1 MRVLILGAAGMLGR
15 KLAERLAGGGT
26 LAGETVTSL
35 DLIDVVLPTAPQGF
49 GGAVHCAAAD
59 LSTPEAAAGLV
70 RRRPDLIYHLAAIVS
85 SEAEADMQKGYRVNL
100 DGTRMLLEAIRHE
113 GEAAGEAG
121 GWVPRLVFASSLAVF
136 GGELSAMIS
145 DDQALTP
152 QTSYGTQKAM
162 GELLLADYGRRGIV
176 RGIGLRLPTICVRP
190 GKPNRAA
197 SGFFSGIIREPLVG
211 QEAILPVTDSVRHWM
226 TSPRSAIHFLTHA
239 ASIDPAELGGR
250 PNLTMP
256 GLSVTVGEQ
265 IAALRSVAGAEV
277 AARIRREPDPVI
289 QRIVD
294 GWAQGFDAR
303 RAAALGFRA
312 ETRFEQIIQAHIE
325 DELGGKIGGSAPG
338 AAP

>member
-15 KLAERLAGGGT
+15 KLADRLAGGGT

-35 DLIDVVLPTAPQGF
+35 DLIDVVLPIAPQGF
-49 GGAVHCAAAD
+49 GGAAYCAAAD
-59 LSTPEAAAGLV
+59 LSTAEAATGLV

-113 GEAAGEAG
+113 GESD
-121 GWVPRLVFASSLAVF
+121 GWAPRLVFASSLAVF
-136 GGELSAMIS
+136 GGELSALIS

-211 QEAILPVTDSVRHWM
+211 QEAILPVTDGVRHWM

-239 ASIDPAELGGR
+239 ASLDPADLGGR

-265 IAALRSVAGAEV
+265 IAALRAVAGAEV
-277 AARIRREPDPVI
+277 AALIRREPDPVI

-294 GWAQGFDAR
+294 GWAQGFDAQ
-303 RAAALGFRA
+303 RARALGFQA

-325 DELGGKIGGSAPG
+325 DELGGKIGGPAPG

>member
-15 KLAERLAGGGT
+15 KLAERLAGDGS
-26 LAGETVTSL
+26 LAGETVTAL
-35 DLIDVVLPTAPQGF
+35 DLIDVVLPTAPDGF
-49 GGAVHCAAAD
+49 AGEAHCATAD
-59 LSTPEAAAGLV
+59 LSAAGAAAELV

-100 DGTRMLLEAIRHE
+100 DGTRMLLEAIRQEAE
-113 GEAAGEAG
+113 GGAG

-162 GELLLADYGRRGIV
+162 GELLLADYDRRGIV

-197 SGFFSGIIREPLVG
+197 SGFFSGIIREPLLG

-239 ASIDPAELGGR
+239 ASLDPADLGGR
-250 PNLTMP
+250 PHLTMP
-256 GLSVTVGEQ
+256 GMSGPVGEQ
-265 IAALRSVAGAEV
+265 IAALRAVAGAEV
-277 AARIRREPDPVI
+277 AALIRREPDPMI

-294 GWAQGFDAR
+294 GWAQGFEAR
-303 RAAALGFRA
+303 RAAVLGFHA
-312 ETRFEQIIQAHIE
+312 ETRFEQIIHAHIE
-325 DELGGKIGGSAPG
+325 DELGGKIGGPAPG
-338 AAP
+338 AAS

>member
-1 MRVLILGAAGMLGR
+1 MPDMRVLILGAAGMLGR
-15 KLAERLAGGGT
+15 KLAARLA
-26 LAGETVTSL
+26 AGESLAAGPATAL
-35 DLIDVVLPTAPQGF
+35 DLVDVVLPTAPENFAGET
-49 GGAVHCAAAD
+49 HCAVAD
-59 LSTPEAAAGLV
+59 LSTPDAAAGLM

-100 DGTRMLLEAIRHE
+100 DGTRMLLEAIRIE
-113 GEAAGEAG
+113 GESD
-121 GWVPRLVFASSLAVF
+121 GWAPRLVFASSLAVF
-136 GGELSAMIS
+136 GGELTAMIS

-162 GELLLADYGRRGIV
+162 GELLLADYGRRGIL

-211 QEAILPVTDSVRHWM
+211 QQAILPVTDSVRHWM

-239 ASIDPAELGGR
+239 ASLDPADLGGR

-256 GLSVTVGEQ
+256 GMSVTVGEQ
-265 IAALRSVAGAEV
+265 IAALHAVAGSQVTAL
-277 AARIRREPDPVI
+277 IRREPDPVI

-294 GWAQGFDAR
+294 GWAQGFDAQ

-325 DELGGKIGGSAPG
+325 DELGGRIGAPAAAPG
-338 AAP
+338 V

>member
-1 MRVLILGAAGMLGR
+1 MRVLILGAAGMLGH
-15 KLAERLAGGGT
+15 KLAERLAGGGS
-26 LAGETVTSL
+26 LSGETVTAL
-35 DLIDVVLPTAPQGF
+35 DLIDVVLPTAPQAFAGE
-49 GGAVHCAAAD
+49 AHRAIAD
-59 LSTPEAAAGLV
+59 LSTTGAAAELMH
-70 RRRPDLIYHLAAIVS
+70 RRPDLIYHLAAIVS

-100 DGTRMLLEAIRHE
+100 DGTRMLLEAIRQE
-113 GEAAGEAG
+113 GEAD
-121 GWVPRLVFASSLAVF
+121 GWAPRLVFASSLAVF
-136 GGELSAMIS
+136 GGELSSMIS

-190 GKPNRAA
+190 GRPNRAA

-239 ASIDPAELGGR
+239 ASLDPADLGGR

-265 IAALRSVAGAEV
+265 IAALRTVAGAEV
-277 AARIRREPDPVI
+277 AALIRREPDPVI
-289 QRIVD
+289 QGIVD

-312 ETRFEQIIQAHIE
+312 ETQFEQIIHAHIE
-325 DELGGKIGGSAPG
+325 DELDGRIGGPAPG
-338 AAP
+338 AAS

>member
-15 KLAERLAGGGT
+15 KLAERLAGGGS
-26 LAGETVTSL
+26 LAGEKVTAL
-35 DLIDVVLPTAPQGF
+35 DLIDVVLPTAPQGLA
-49 GGAVHCAAAD
+49 GETHCAVAD
-59 LSTPEAAAGLV
+59 LSTAGAAAELA

-100 DGTRMLLEAIRHE
+100 DGTRILLEAIRQE
-113 GEAAGEAG
+113 GEAG
-121 GWVPRLVFASSLAVF
+121 GWMPRLVFASSLAVF

-162 GELLLADYGRRGIV
+162 GELLLADYSRRGIV
-176 RGIGLRLPTICVRP
+176 SGIGLRLPTICVRP

-239 ASIDPAELGGR
+239 ASLDPTELGGR

-265 IAALRSVAGAEV
+265 IAALRAVAGAEV
-277 AARIRREPDPVI
+277 AALIRREPDPVI

-294 GWAQGFDAR
+294 GWAQGFEAR
-303 RAAALGFRA
+303 RAAALGFKA
-312 ETRFEQIIQAHIE
+312 ETQFEQIIQAHIE
-325 DELGGKIGGSAPG
+325 DELGGRIGAPAAAPG
-338 AAP
+338 V